1 MPCITSEEVAAM
13 RKGIKRALPD
23 YTFSIRRRHHS
34 SIDIVVLSGPI
45 VAVQSVNVFW
55 YREHLGPTKENRP
68 DAIAVIDAILAEV
81 FKVKK
86 SKIVSEDGD
95 YGSIP
100 NFYYDV
106 SFGRWDK
113 PYVCTDPDAED
124 QLLIRQAFDQIRRF
138 EQQERRLRLVVNQ

>member
-1 MPCITSEEVAAM
+1 MPFITSEEVAAI

-23 YTFSIRRRHHS
+23 YTFSIRKQHHS
-34 SIDIVVLSGPI
+34 SIDIAILSGPI
-45 VAVQSVNVFW
+45 VAVEHVNVFW
-55 YREHLGPTKENRP
+55 YKDNLRPDKENRP
-68 DAIAVIDAILAEV
+68 DAIEVIDKILAEV

-86 SKIVSEDGD
+86 RETEVEDGD
-95 YGSIP
+95 YGTVP

-138 EQQERRLRLVVNQ
+138 EQREQRLRLVS